1 MKKEIF
7 IQYLEA
13 VLKLYGVTRED
24 LLSGCKKPDAIEG
37 RQMLYYLCYQRQIK
51 ICQIQR
57 FMTEQ
62 GYDPKSP
69 PIIQGI
75 RRTTKKV
82 DTDQDYKTITER
94 IANSIFI

>member
-13 VLKLYGVTRED
+13 VLKLYKVPREEMI
-24 LLSGCKKPDAIEG
+24 SNCKKKDVVEA
-37 RQMLYYLCYQRQIK
+37 RQMLYYLCYLRQISLAS
-51 ICQIQR
+51 IQR
-57 FMTEQ
+57 YMTEQ
-62 GYDPKSP
+62 GYDPKKP

-82 DTDQDYKTITER
+82 DTDDDYRIVTER
-94 IANSIFI
+94 ISNKIFI